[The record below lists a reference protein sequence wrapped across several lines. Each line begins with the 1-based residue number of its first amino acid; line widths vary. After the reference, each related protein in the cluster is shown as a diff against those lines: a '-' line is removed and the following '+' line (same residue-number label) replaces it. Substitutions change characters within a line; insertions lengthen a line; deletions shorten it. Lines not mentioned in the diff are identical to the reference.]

1 MTIESGSTSYDP
13 RYVEARRVL
22 LDALIA
28 LAPHASAVIVA
39 GAQAIYLQTGDA
51 GVAIAPYTTDGDLAL
66 DPTILGDDPNLEAA
80 MASAGLTRLTSPR
93 GHSEPGTWVANA
105 RLGGEDVVI
114 PVDLIVPQ
122 ALGKPGKRGGA
133 RLGSHGKQAARLV
146 PGIEAVLVD
155 HQPMTIKALDPADTR
170 SLDVKVAGVAAML
183 VAKAH
188 KIHDREVG
196 GKSHR
201 QDDKD
206 ASDVVRLMQTTSP
219 TDVAVTLAD
228 LMTHAMAGESTAD
241 GVRYLDELFG
251 RRSGRGIVMA
261 TRALEFGIPAAA
273 VETLSVSYT
282 GRLLE
287 ALREQSIPT

>member
-122 ALGKPGKRGGA
+122 ALGKPGKRGGGTPRQPWQASRPSCA
-133 RLGSHGKQAARLV
+133 RHRGGARRPSTNDDQGSRPSRYTVARRQ
-146 PGIEAVLVD
+146 GRWCRRNACG
-155 HQPMTIKALDPADTR
+155 QGSQDP
-170 SLDVKVAGVAAML
+170 
-183 VAKAH
+183 
-188 KIHDREVG
+188 
-196 GKSHR
+196 
-201 QDDKD
+201 
-206 ASDVVRLMQTTSP
+206 
-219 TDVAVTLAD
+219 
-228 LMTHAMAGESTAD
+228 
-241 GVRYLDELFG
+241 
-251 RRSGRGIVMA
+251 
-261 TRALEFGIPAAA
+261 
-273 VETLSVSYT
+273 
-282 GRLLE
+282 
-287 ALREQSIPT
+287 